1 MRRSIRYL
9 FAALVL
15 LPVLALGQKVGTSS
29 MQFLKVMP
37 TARATAMGDAFAAL
51 ASGADAIFWNPAGLV
66 RSDATE
72 VVSTITMWLF
82 DTQQGAVAFSTS
94 FGDWGSVG
102 VQLQYVDYGDIE
114 ETKVENLG
122 FVGSGADRHYNPG
135 LTGRVF
141 GPGSWLVGVT
151 YAKQL
156 TDRFS
161 AGLSAKLVHESL
173 YGGLTTANVVVPSA
187 SGGSTIESFNTSATL
202 PLFDFGMNY
211 DTGFRSMVIGVS
223 IQNFGPQVKFSEES
237 FPAPL
242 ALRLGTAVDLIGV
255 DGLMMGDADNRL
267 TMAYDIFQPND
278 YAQQMH
284 FGLEY
289 EFADLIA
296 LRAGY
301 KSNYDNERWTYGG
314 GLHSSV
320 IGYRLAVDYS
330 YAGMGTYLGNVHR
343 ISFGATF

>member
-9 FAALVL
+9 LAALVI

-37 TARATAMGDAFAAL
+37 TARATAMGDAFASL
-51 ASGADAIFWNPAGLV
+51 ASGADAVFWNPAGLV
-66 RSDATE
+66 QSDATE

-94 FGDWGSVG
+94 LGDWGSLG

-114 ETKVENLG
+114 ETRVDQLA
-122 FVGSGADRHYNPG
+122 FVGVGADRHFNPG
-135 LTGRVF
+135 LTGNTYS
-141 GPGSWLVGVT
+141 PSTYLVGVT

-156 TDRFS
+156 TDKFS
-161 AGLSAKLVHESL
+161 AGLTVKVAQESL
-173 YGGLTTANVVVPSA
+173 FGSSTASVVVPVT
-187 SGGSTIESFNTSATL
+187 GGGTVTESFTTYATAA
-202 PLFDFGMNY
+202 LFDFGMYYN
-211 DTGFRSMVIGVS
+211 TGFRSMKIGVS

-242 ALRLGTAVDLIGV
+242 ALRLGSSVDLIGAE
-255 DGLMMGDADNRL
+255 GLMMGDSDNRL
-267 TMAYDIFQPND
+267 TLAYDIFQPND

-343 ISFGATF
+343 ISFGVTF